1 MSLMFAT
8 GKLLAKVGGTALA
21 EGLAKVAV
29 DKVREKFMGHEVVQ
43 KSIIHIWSNSK
54 FKTDYDP
61 EVNGYYTIITVDAS
75 LSDDEINELVK
86 EYLGLYSEQ
95 GKVDQFTWH
104 HIGDSLGDLQD
115 SITGAKQDFKS

>member
-1 MSLMFAT
+1 MSLMFAA

-54 FKTDYDP
+54 FETEFDP
-61 EVNGYYTIITVDAS
+61 EANGFYTIITVDAS

-86 EYLGLYSEQ
+86 EYLALYCEE
-95 GKVDQFTWH
+95 GDVDQFTWH
-104 HIGDSLGDLQD
+104 HIGDTLGDLQD
-115 SITGAKQDFKS
+115 SIAVAKQDLKS